1 MLGMS
6 QSSKEDGN
14 TQKKGIRERIMDCIS
29 SKEGTVTT
37 QKMLDDE
44 DQDSVSS
51 YIRELSRSPLSKV
64 WNQYR
69 HKKWAHDESLPPLE
83 ELEKQM
89 VSMVPSYSA

>member
-1 MLGMS
+1 MS
-6 QSSKEDGN
+6 QPGKEDGN

-51 YIRELSRSPLSKV
+51 YIRELSRSPRPKAC
-64 WNQYR
+64 NQYR
-69 HKKWAHDESLPPLE
+69 RRKWSHDESLPPLE

>member
-1 MLGMS
+1 MLQMS
-6 QSSKEDGN
+6 QPGKEDGI

-69 HKKWAHDESLPPLE
+69 HRKWAHDESLPPLE